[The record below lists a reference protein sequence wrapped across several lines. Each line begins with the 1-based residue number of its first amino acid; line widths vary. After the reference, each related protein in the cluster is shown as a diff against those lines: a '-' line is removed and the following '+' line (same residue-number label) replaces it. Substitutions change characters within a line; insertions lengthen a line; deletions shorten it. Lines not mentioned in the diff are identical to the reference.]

1 MTGKP
6 VIGKT
11 TKKARPATSAGFMTR
26 LAGDRRGVS
35 AVEFALIAPIMISF
49 YFGLAEF
56 CQGYMSQKRLAHSA
70 SAVAD
75 LVAQTDV
82 VTKDELDD
90 VLAISALIMKP
101 FSTTTLTTRVSS
113 VTRDAKGVAKVDWSR
128 ASGITAYAAGATV
141 TVPTDMIANGES
153 LVMGETTYDYASPV
167 KYLMPAVTKFSS
179 VFYERPRRVEKVGCS
194 NC

>member
-1 MTGKP
+1 M
-6 VIGKT
+6 IGRRSPTMKR
-11 TKKARPATSAGFMTR
+11 KAPAGFLTR

-35 AVEFALIAPIMISF
+35 AVE
-49 YFGLAEF
+49 FGLAEF

-82 VTKDELDD
+82 VTTDELDD
-90 VLAISALIMKP
+90 VMAIGALIMKP
-101 FSTTTLTTRVSS
+101 FSTSTLTTRVSS
-113 VTRDAKGVAKVDWSR
+113 VTRNSSGVAKVNWSR
-128 ASGITAYAAGATV
+128 ASGTGVTAYTVGTTV
-141 TVPTDMIANGES
+141 TVPTDMIGNGES
-153 LVMGETTYDYASPV
+153 VVMAETTYDYASPV

-179 VFYERPRRVEKVGCS
+179 VFYERPRRVDSVGCS

>member
-1 MTGKP
+1 MTGTGASRVKREKP
-6 VIGKT
+6 VGLL
-11 TKKARPATSAGFMTR
+11 TR

-82 VTKDELDD
+82 VTRDELDD
-90 VLAISALIMKP
+90 ILAIGALVMKP

-113 VTRDAKGVAKVDWSR
+113 VTRDSRGVAKVDWSR
-128 ASGITAYAAGATV
+128 ASGVTAYTVGTTV

-153 LVMGETTYDYASPV
+153 AVMAETTYDYASPV

-194 NC
+194 DC

>member
-1 MTGKP
+1 MTAPRNDKRKG
-6 VIGKT
+6 
-11 TKKARPATSAGFMTR
+11 SAGFLTR

-35 AVEFALIAPIMISF
+35 AVEFALIAPLMISF

-82 VTKDELDD
+82 VTKDEIDD
-90 VLAISALIMKP
+90 VLAIGALIMKP
-101 FSTTTLTTRVSS
+101 FSTSTLTTRVSS
-113 VTRDAKGVAKVDWSR
+113 VTRDSKGVAKVDWSR
-128 ASGITAYAAGATV
+128 ASGITAYKVGDTV

-153 LVMGETTYDYASPV
+153 AVMAETTYDYASPV

-179 VFYERPRRVEKVGCS
+179 VFYERPRKVDKVGCS
-194 NC
+194 DC